1 MNTHPVPSRDPDYLS
16 KALDIAV
23 RLAIVAIIV
32 MSCFSIF
39 RPFMMPVIW
48 AIIIAVALHPLF
60 LKMKKLVGGRNRL
73 AGTLFIVISLAVI
86 IIPTFYLMESLV
98 DGTVRVGHEL
108 KDGTFDIK
116 PPPENVKTW
125 PVIGEKAYD
134 FALLASENARAAA
147 IKIQPQLEALGEWLI
162 SSFTALGASILF
174 CIIALIIAGIL
185 LMNSAGAGRMARNI
199 GRRLGG
205 DMGADMVTTAGA
217 TIQSVVKGV
226 ILIALIQGLLA
237 GVGMALANVPAAGLW
252 AVLVIVVAI
261 IQLPPLLIIA
271 PVIVYVF
278 TTDMSTVWQIVFA
291 IYALIVSGADGFL
304 KPILMGRGLKVPML
318 VILIGAI
325 GGMLGA
331 GVVGLFVGP
340 VIFAIGYEIFSL
352 WIESAKDEESGS
364 TESDT
369 AGS

>member
-1 MNTHPVPSRDPDYLS
+1 MNTNPVPSRDPDYLG

-23 RLAIVAIIV
+23 RLAIIAIIV
-32 MSCFSIF
+32 MSCFGIF

-48 AIIIAVALHPLF
+48 AIIIAVALHPVF

-73 AGTLFIVISLAVI
+73 AGTLFIVISLAVVI
-86 IIPTFYLMESLV
+86 VPTFYLMESLI

-108 KDGTFDIK
+108 RDGTFVIK
-116 PPPENVKTW
+116 PPPEKIKTW
-125 PVIGEKAYD
+125 PVIGEKTYD
-134 FALLASENARAAA
+134 FALLASENAKEAAV
-147 IKIQPQLEALGEWLI
+147 KIQPQLKALGEWLI

-174 CIIALIIAGIL
+174 SIIALIIAGIL
-185 LMNSAGAGRMARNI
+185 LINSEGAGRMACVI
-199 GRRLGG
+199 GKRLGG
-205 DMGADMVTTAGA
+205 EMGADMVTTAGA

-237 GVGMALANVPAAGLW
+237 GIGMAMVNVPAAGLW
-252 AVLVIVVAI
+252 AVLVVVVAI
-261 IQLPPLLIIA
+261 IQLPPILILA

-278 TTDMSTVWQIVFA
+278 TTDLGSVWQVVFA

-331 GVVGLFVGP
+331 GVVGLFIGP
-340 VIFAIGYEIFSL
+340 VIFAIGHEIFSM
-352 WIESAKDEESGS
+352 WIKDAREEEGGS
-364 TESDT
+364 TES
-369 AGS
+369 GSSGS